1 MERKKFLVWK
11 GGRSE
16 EDDEKVAEFLKESDR
31 DEEEVLEKL
40 LEAKVN
46 QRGRWS
52 QGGND
57 AERGGG
63 GYGRRCE

>member
-16 EDDEKVAEFLKESDR
+16 EDDEKVAEFLKEFDVR

-46 QRGRWS
+46 G
-52 QGGND
+52 
-57 AERGGG
+57 ERGGG
-63 GYGRRCE
+63 GCGRRCE